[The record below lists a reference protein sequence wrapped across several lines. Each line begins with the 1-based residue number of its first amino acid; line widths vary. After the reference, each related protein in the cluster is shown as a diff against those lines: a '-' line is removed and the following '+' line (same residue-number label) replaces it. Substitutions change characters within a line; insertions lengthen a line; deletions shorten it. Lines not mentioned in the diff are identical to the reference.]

1 MKAMSCLIEL
11 SDRFRR
17 AVQFEKH
24 AAVSK
29 LVSATHDFA
38 CACTWIDLTYTI
50 ENNVTQAS
58 IKHLVKTL
66 ENVAKAAKESGLNR
80 IVLPLPAD
88 SPFATFVQEQV
99 LDQNDFDVN
108 FTFRRSEYGKNLQS
122 VGTID
127 PSIKTALDIGIRGVG
142 AIKSETKYKWDAELK
157 DLKPA

>member
-1 MKAMSCLIEL
+1 MKPMSCVIEL

-24 AAVSK
+24 DAVAE
-29 LVSATHDFA
+29 LVSATRDFA
-38 CACTWIDLTYTI
+38 CACTWIDLTYSI

-58 IKHLVKTL
+58 IKHLVQAL

-80 IVLPLPAD
+80 IVLPLSAD
-88 SPFATFVQEQV
+88 SPFAKFIQEQV
-99 LDQNDFDVN
+99 LDQNDFDVK
-108 FTFRRSEYGKNLQS
+108 FTFRRAEYGKNLQS

-127 PSIKTALDIGIRGVG
+127 PYIKTLLDIGIRGVG
-142 AIKSETKYKWDAELK
+142 AIKSETKYKWDAELR